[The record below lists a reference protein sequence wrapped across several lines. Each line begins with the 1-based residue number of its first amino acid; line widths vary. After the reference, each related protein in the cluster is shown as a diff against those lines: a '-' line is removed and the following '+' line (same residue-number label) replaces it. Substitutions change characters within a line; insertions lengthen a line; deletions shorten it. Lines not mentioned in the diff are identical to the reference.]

1 MLKFSNFSIL
11 WKVLALVA
19 LLSAFAVAGAFYST
33 SRMRLIDNSY
43 GDLLDGYVRA
53 NLAIARANRNLV
65 YVDRSLFMLLAEA
78 NADRKKAAS
87 EEAVDSIGFFQ
98 KQIKVAIQ
106 ALPDRSKE
114 ISDIGKRASDAM
126 AGACAEVL
134 RLGVSEGPGDTASAR
149 EKMRVACD
157 PAFDSLMRD
166 ISALTNKMMK
176 ESDAASDRTL
186 ALTDQT
192 ISETYVYLL
201 GALALMAGLAAAM
214 ARYGISK
221 PIRAIADVL
230 EKLSLGAV
238 DLEVPGAGRRDEV
251 GMIARAAVRFREQSD
266 ESLRIRQQAADLAS
280 AEAERATREQQEKA
294 EAAVALE
301 NVLERLGEA
310 LRNLAEGDL
319 TTRLGDNF
327 DTSYV
332 RLRDD
337 FNVAISKLG
346 DTIGAV
352 VSGAK
357 NIDAGA
363 REMLAAAEQ
372 LATRAE
378 TQATI
383 VENSS
388 AAVRLL
394 SGVINKTAAA
404 STRTKDIIGAAKEE
418 ATVSIETVRETE
430 QAIERIK
437 TSSERIGSIIGVI
450 DEIAF
455 QTNLLALNAGVEAAR
470 AGDAGRG
477 FAVVAS
483 EVRALAQRSATAAK
497 EIKGLVSASAGE
509 VANGVDLVKATGVA
523 FDKIRTQI
531 GVIDGGIADIAGQ
544 AFDQS
549 QSLKQV
555 NLALTEIDQGTQMN
569 AAMAEEA
576 TAACRSLTDEVDALN
591 EQIGTFRLVAADAP
605 PLTTED
611 SAQRKRDD
619 LAAAA

>member
-1 MLKFSNFSIL
+1 MLKFSNFGIL
-11 WKVLALVA
+11 WKVLTLVG
-19 LLSAFAVAGAFYST
+19 LLSAFVVVGALYST
-33 SRMRLIDNSY
+33 SRMRLIDSSY
-43 GDLLDGYVRA
+43 GDLLDGYGRG
-53 NLAIARANRNLV
+53 NLAISRANRNLV
-65 YVDRSLFMLLAEA
+65 YIDRSLFKLLAET
-78 NADRKKAAS
+78 NVDRRKEAS
-87 EEAVDSIGFFQ
+87 QEAVDSVGFFQ
-98 KQIKVAIQ
+98 KQIKLATQ
-106 ALPDRSKE
+106 ALPDHTKE
-114 ISDIGKRASDAM
+114 ISDIDRRVSEAM

-134 RLGVSEGPGDTASAR
+134 RLGVSQAPGDAAAAR
-149 EKMRVACD
+149 EEMRAACD

-166 ISALTNKMMK
+166 ASALNNKLTK
-176 ESDAASDRTL
+176 ERDAASDRTL
-186 ALTDQT
+186 ALTDRT
-192 ISETYVYLL
+192 ISDTYIYLL

-214 ARYGISK
+214 ARYSISR

-230 EKLSLGAV
+230 EKLSLGAR

-266 ESLRIRQQAADLAS
+266 EGLRIRQHAADLAS
-280 AEAERATREQQEKA
+280 AEAGRATREQQEKA
-294 EAAVALE
+294 RAAVALG

-310 LRNLAEGDL
+310 LRSLAEGDL
-319 TTRLGDNF
+319 TTRLGDDF
-327 DTSYV
+327 DASYA

-337 FNVAISKLG
+337 FNVAIRKLG
-346 DTIGAV
+346 DTIGSV

-388 AAVRLL
+388 ASVRQL

-404 STRTKDIIGAAKEE
+404 STRTKDIITAAKEE

-483 EVRALAQRSATAAK
+483 EVRALAQRSAAAAK
-497 EIKGLVSASAGE
+497 EIKGLVSASEGE

-544 AFDQS
+544 AVDQS

-569 AAMAEEA
+569 AAMAEQA
-576 TAACRSLTDEVDALN
+576 TAACRSLTHEVDALN
-591 EQIGTFRLVAADAP
+591 EQIGTFRLVAEEADAP
-605 PLTTED
+605 SLI
-611 SAQRKRDD
+611 AD